1 MAALSQGEDYVD
13 GYVFGFQD
21 ANQLKDHWR
30 GAASPANIQPGML
43 FSDSD
48 DDELYMMGPALQ
60 RIIKENAAGRVGIG
74 TINPSQVLTI
84 ETGGGTGGLSLLLAG
99 VSKMLFGIIGVPEN
113 WIVGSSTDD
122 IAIRGKNNIIFSTDD
137 GTTLCFYIKHN
148 GNIGIG
154 TILPTEKL
162 EVAGNFKITA
172 GKINIICLDNNI
184 ICIDNDVVLG

>member
-1 MAALSQGEDYVD
+1 MAFID
-13 GYVFGFQD
+13 GDDPINGSLFSFQEWERMK
-21 ANQLKDHWR
+21 NNWR
-30 GAASPANIQPGML
+30 GAVVPTNAQPGML

-99 VSKMLFGIIGVPEN
+99 VSKMLFGIIGAPEN